1 MDTGYQKYIVLRE
14 EVELMKN
21 KLNQLMEAM
30 IGLANKY
37 DNIQRTTITKNVI
50 PPQVN
55 DQAQPQHVQI
65 LVKAF
70 SIQQHP
76 IIRDGYSSPHDGITY
91 HSFTFAEPN
100 SQGEILVRKT
110 KRTEV
115 IEIIEKYR
123 VWEEILK
130 DIKGHDAFDLDALN
144 MCLVPSLVI
153 TPKFKVPMTFKTTKG
168 ITAQSTIW

>member
-1 MDTGYQKYIVLRE
+1 MDSGYQKYTVLRE
-14 EVELMKN
+14 DVKLMKN
-21 KLNQLMEAM
+21 QLNQLMEAM
-30 IGLANKY
+30 IGLENKD
-37 DNIQRTTITKNVI
+37 DNIQWTTITKNVI

-65 LVKAF
+65 PVKAL
-70 SIQQHP
+70 SIQEHP

-91 HSFTFAEPN
+91 HKFTFAEPN

-110 KRTEV
+110 KRTKV

-123 VWEEILK
+123 VREEILK
-130 DIKGHDAFDLDALN
+130 DIEGHDAFDLDALN

-153 TPKFKVPMTFKTTKG
+153 TPKFKVPPTFKSTKG
-168 ITAQSTIW
+168 IAAQSTIW